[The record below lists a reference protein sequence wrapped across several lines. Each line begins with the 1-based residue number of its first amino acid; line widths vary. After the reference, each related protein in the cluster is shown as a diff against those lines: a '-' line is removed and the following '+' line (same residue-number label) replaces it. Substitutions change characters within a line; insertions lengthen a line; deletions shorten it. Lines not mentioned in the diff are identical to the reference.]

1 MVSFFFFAIFFQ
13 FAISP
18 RSNRETAAEIFFE
31 TFGVPALFVSP
42 QATLSLYASGR
53 TTGVVLDSGDG
64 VTHAVPVYEGYTMPH
79 AITRMEVAGRDV
91 TGKDKKSKKI
101 QKQKN
106 KKSNL
111 TSIFSS
117 FLFLSLFLEQLQRLL
132 RRSGY
137 TFHTTAEKEVV
148 RAIKEEVCYVAFNPQ
163 REEQVEAEHHTEVKE
178 YTLPDGRIV
187 KVGAERFRAAEGKS
201 HLNRYTHISI
211 IFIFIFL
218 LTFFSLLFFMFT

>member
-1 MVSFFFFAIFFQ
+1 M
-13 FAISP
+13 
-18 RSNRETAAEIFFE
+18 
-31 TFGVPALFVSP
+31 
-42 QATLSLYASGR
+42 
-53 TTGVVLDSGDG
+53 
-64 VTHAVPVYEGYTMPH
+64 
-79 AITRMEVAGRDV
+79 
-91 TGKDKKSKKI
+91 
-101 QKQKN
+101 
-106 KKSNL
+106 
-111 TSIFSS
+111 
-117 FLFLSLFLEQLQRLL
+117 QRLL

-211 IFIFIFL
+211 ICIVNFL

>member
-1 MVSFFFFAIFFQ
+1 MVSFFFCYFLPI
-13 FAISP
+13 AISP

-79 AITRMEVAGRDV
+79 AITRMDVAGRDV

-117 FLFLSLFLEQLQRLL
+117 FLF
-132 RRSGY
+132 
-137 TFHTTAEKEVV
+137 
-148 RAIKEEVCYVAFNPQ
+148 
-163 REEQVEAEHHTEVKE
+163 
-178 YTLPDGRIV
+178 
-187 KVGAERFRAAEGKS
+187 
-201 HLNRYTHISI
+201 
-211 IFIFIFL
+211 
-218 LTFFSLLFFMFT
+218 FSFYLFF

>member
-1 MVSFFFFAIFFQ
+1 MVSFFFCYFLPI
-13 FAISP
+13 AISP

-79 AITRMEVAGRDV
+79 AITRMDVAGRDV

-101 QKQKN
+101 QKIQKQKN

-111 TSIFSS
+111 TSIFSLIS
-117 FLFLSLFLEQLQRLL
+117 F
-132 RRSGY
+132 Y
-137 TFHTTAEKEVV
+137 
-148 RAIKEEVCYVAFNPQ
+148 
-163 REEQVEAEHHTEVKE
+163 
-178 YTLPDGRIV
+178 
-187 KVGAERFRAAEGKS
+187 
-201 HLNRYTHISI
+201 
-211 IFIFIFL
+211 
-218 LTFFSLLFFMFT
+218 LFF

>member
-1 MVSFFFFAIFFQ
+1 MVSFFFCYFLPI
-13 FAISP
+13 AISP

-79 AITRMEVAGRDV
+79 AITRMDVAGRDV

-201 HLNRYTHISI
+201 HLKQIYTYIDY
-211 IFIFIFL
+211 FYF
-218 LTFFSLLFFMFT
+218 